1 MAIINRDN
9 FFSQLASGAKWNA
22 GVSFLRTNPLPIDSN
37 SVFSTLE
44 AAQTYASTSAV
55 AYPGQVISVVDASG
69 ENSYFGI
76 SQDGSLEAISG
87 EVSADG
93 KTIALSNG
101 GELSLKNFGEKY
113 YRYEKNE
120 ESEIGTF
127 IQTDWNDPTHPASN
141 LSGMEVKIVK
151 IAEDN
156 FELAFYQANPTTV
169 EELQSEIN
177 TIQSKLT
184 DTYTK
189 KEVTDLVDN
198 SIPKWTTIS

>member
-55 AYPGQVISVVDASG
+55 AYPGQVIAVVDASG

-76 SQDGSLEAISG
+76 AQDGSLEAIGG
-87 EVSADG
+87 EVSVDG
-93 KTIALSNG
+93 KTIVLSSG

-113 YRYEKNE
+113 YRYEQNA
-120 ESEIGTF
+120 ESGTF

-151 IAEDN
+151 IAEGN
-156 FELAFYQANPTTV
+156 FELAFYQSNPTTV
-169 EELQSEIN
+169 EGLQSEIS
-177 TIQSKLT
+177 TIQSRLT

-189 KEVTDLVDN
+189 TEVNNLVN
-198 SIPKWTTIS
+198 SSTSEWTALD

>member
-44 AAQTYASTSAV
+44 AAQKYASTSAV
-55 AYPGQVISVVDASG
+55 AYPGQVIAVVDASG

-76 SQDGSLEAISG
+76 AQDGSLEAIGG
-87 EVSADG
+87 EISVDG
-93 KTIALSNG
+93 KTLVLSSG

-113 YRYEKNE
+113 YRYQEDAAA
-120 ESEIGTF
+120 GTGSF
-127 IQTDWNDPTHPASN
+127 IQTDWNDATYPASN

-151 IAEDN
+151 IAEGN
-156 FELAFYQANPTTV
+156 FELAFYQSNPTTV
-169 EELQSEIN
+169 EGLQSEIA
-177 TIQSKLT
+177 TIQSRLT
-184 DTYTK
+184 NTYTK
-189 KEVTDLVDN
+189 AEVDERVKD
-198 SIPKWTTIS
+198 SASEWTALD

>member
-55 AYPGQVISVVDASG
+55 AYPGQVIAVVDASG

-76 SQDGSLEAISG
+76 AQDGSLEAIGG
-87 EVSADG
+87 EVSVDG
-93 KTIALSNG
+93 KTIALSSG

-113 YRYEKNE
+113 YRYEQNAE
-120 ESEIGTF
+120 AGTGTF

-151 IAEDN
+151 IAEGN
-156 FELAFYQANPTTV
+156 FELAFYQSNPTTV
-169 EELQSEIN
+169 EGIQSEIS
-177 TIQSKLT
+177 TIQSRLT

-189 KEVTDLVDN
+189 TEVNNLVN
-198 SIPKWTTIS
+198 SSTSEWTTLD

>member
-55 AYPGQVISVVDASG
+55 AYPGQVIAVVDASG

-76 SQDGSLEAISG
+76 AQDGSLEAIGG
-87 EVSADG
+87 EVSVDG
-93 KTIALSNG
+93 KTIVLSSG

-113 YRYEKNE
+113 YRYEQNAE
-120 ESEIGTF
+120 AGTGTF
-127 IQTDWNDPTHPASN
+127 IQASR
-141 LSGMEVKIVK
+141 VVR
-151 IAEDN
+151 
-156 FELAFYQANPTTV
+156 
-169 EELQSEIN
+169 
-177 TIQSKLT
+177 
-184 DTYTK
+184 
-189 KEVTDLVDN
+189 
-198 SIPKWTTIS
+198 SIDRHLPKQCVWFI

>member
-55 AYPGQVISVVDASG
+55 AYPGQVIAVVDASG

-76 SQDGSLEAISG
+76 AQDGSLEAIGG
-87 EVSADG
+87 EVSVDG
-93 KTIALSNG
+93 KTIVLSGG

-113 YRYEKNE
+113 YRYEQNA
-120 ESEIGTF
+120 ESGTF

-151 IAEDN
+151 IAEGN
-156 FELAFYQANPTTV
+156 FELAFYQSNPTTV
-169 EELQSEIN
+169 EGLQSEIS
-177 TIQSKLT
+177 TIQSRLT

-189 KEVTDLVDN
+189 TEVNNLVN
-198 SIPKWTTIS
+198 SATSEWTALD

>member
-55 AYPGQVISVVDASG
+55 AYPGQVIAVVDASG

-76 SQDGSLEAISG
+76 AQDGSLEAIGG
-87 EVSADG
+87 EVSVDG
-93 KTIALSNG
+93 KTIVLSSG

-113 YRYEKNE
+113 YRYEQNA
-120 ESEIGTF
+120 ESGTF

-151 IAEDN
+151 IAEGN
-156 FELAFYQANPTTV
+156 FELAFYQSNPTTV
-169 EELQSEIN
+169 EGLQSEIS
-177 TIQSKLT
+177 TLQSRLT
-184 DTYTK
+184 NTYTK
-189 KEVTDLVDN
+189 TEVNDLIT
-198 SIPKWTTIS
+198 SATSEWTALD